1 MKHIVG
7 ATIGVASIFLIC
19 TFVPGI
25 AEANVLPKTA
35 KLVPPETIFLM
46 DIDDVSQQR
55 QQIKKTNLYKLYK
68 DPAMAA
74 IVEDSKIKRREKIR
88 KVDHK
93 FARAIADADVL
104 PQGRLAVAFVLDNQ
118 TKDANETPFL
128 FISQWGQN
136 LIKIKEAVDKMVRKA
151 IEDGAHRKTEDF
163 RGVNITIIIQKSS
176 NTLNYCFI
184 DDCLIG
190 SVNLDIL
197 KFVIAHI
204 QGAASPALSDE
215 ADYTNTMKAVG
226 PYHDVDFYV
235 NIKQIT
241 KTALADDTIGEAGKI
256 VTNLCLDNVTSLGGA
271 LGLAR
276 GPGGSSTAKALLKIN
291 GPKKGIFKMFD
302 IESAALR
309 VPQFI
314 PASAYSV
321 TSINLNI
328 KKAYDEFYNI
338 LLSLS
343 PQYAAMMHIPLLPPS
358 PQGEPGLQLKTDIIT
373 HLGSQIVIARSLNK
387 PIPGTP
393 TPTETVVAVA
403 VDNRNALEKS
413 LSLLY
418 SRLIA
423 PNNPD
428 ARRELLGHTI
438 YLADPSALMPAFK
451 PGKRT
456 PLEITGEERLSL
468 NKYRILTGQAP
479 AKPTAPPMPKLAFT
493 VTDTH
498 LIFGSESTVERII
511 RTLSSTDAASVASKK
526 WFTTAK
532 SAIPSVVGLAGLHDD
547 VAVSEVFWQ
556 TLKKSNKGKKKK
568 DKDSEMQMGI
578 AMSSK
583 SPFPYFIFSRA
594 DDLFDP
600 SLLPEFDVVRK
611 YFGLSAFYGISQPD
625 GFFFEFKC
633 LNPPNTD

>member
-19 TFVPGI
+19 TFGPGI

-35 KLVPPETIFLM
+35 KLMPPETILLV
-46 DIDDVSQQR
+46 DVDDFSKLRTQFE
-55 QQIKKTNLYKLYK
+55 KTNLYKLYK

-74 IVEDSKIKRREKIR
+74 FVEEFNTKRRER
-88 KVDHK
+88 TRELDNK
-93 FARAIADADVL
+93 FAKTIVDADVL
-104 PQGRLAVAFVLDNQ
+104 PQGRLAVAFVLNEQ
-118 TKDANETPFL
+118 TKDSNEPPFL
-128 FISQWGQN
+128 FISQWGEN
-136 LIKIKEAVDKMVRKA
+136 TAKIKEAIDKMVKKA
-151 IEDGAHRKTEDF
+151 VEDGAHRKTEDY
-163 RGVNITIIIQKSS
+163 RGVNITTIIHESSKSI
-176 NTLNYCFI
+176 NYCFI

-190 SVNLDIL
+190 SMNLHVL
-197 KFVIAHI
+197 QFVIAHI
-204 QGAASPALSDE
+204 KGAASPTLSNDT
-215 ADYTNTMKAVG
+215 DYINTMKSVG
-226 PYHDVDFYV
+226 PYHDIDFYV
-235 NIKQIT
+235 NIKQII
-241 KTALADDTIGEAGKI
+241 KTALAEDTNDEIKTLVA
-256 VTNLCLDNVTSLGGA
+256 NLGLDNVTSLGGA
-271 LGLAR
+271 IGLSR
-276 GPGGSSTAKALLKIN
+276 GPGGSSVGKAFLKIE
-291 GPKKGIFKMFD
+291 GGKKGIFKMLG
-302 IESAALR
+302 IESAVLR
-309 VPQFI
+309 APQFI

-328 KKAYDEFYNI
+328 KKAYNEFYNI

-438 YLADPSALMPAFK
+438 YLADLSALMPVFK

-456 PLEITGEERLSL
+456 PM
-468 NKYRILTGQAP
+468 QAP

-498 LIFGSESTVERII
+498 LIFGSESAVERII

-532 SAIPSVVGLAGLHDD
+532 SAIPSVVGLAGLQDD

-556 TLKKSNKGKKKK
+556 TLKESNKGKKKK
-568 DKDSEMQMGI
+568 DKDSEMQMGL

-583 SPFPYFIFSRA
+583 SPFPYFIFSRD

-611 YFGLSAFYGISQPD
+611 YFGLSAFYGIIQPD
-625 GFFFEFKC
+625 GFFFEFKY